1 MYSGVKRGPDM
12 HTETTASEGLSFVL
26 CVDCNELLLP
36 LPSSVEKLWCKEHR
50 APSVDVMTSSR
61 ADSMS

>member
-36 LPSSVEKLWCKEHR
+36 LPSSVETIM
-50 APSVDVMTSSR
+50 A
-61 ADSMS
+61 